1 MSLIFMPDPGQD
13 LISLMN
19 TELSFFVIFKKETN
33 KKLLYKVS
41 DVKLYLKVVSWDFEN
56 NLLWMKSAFTQHR
69 ARASIALLS
78 SCSTTIKLIVVFSK
92 DNQQVFGFTHSIYL
106 KSNLLDTQ
114 GFFRWV

>member
-41 DVKLYLKVVSWDFEN
+41 DVKLYLKVVS
-56 NLLWMKSAFTQHR
+56 
-69 ARASIALLS
+69 
-78 SCSTTIKLIVVFSK
+78 
-92 DNQQVFGFTHSIYL
+92 
-106 KSNLLDTQ
+106 
-114 GFFRWV
+114 